1 MTLLDPTARGTFDPA
16 RFAQSQEAHRRLLE
30 KWRKAMDLIGPGPA
44 APHFQDC
51 AGAIADL
58 DAAGPW
64 ADLGSGAGF
73 PGIAL
78 AGAYPAATVDLVES
92 RRKRSMFLEKVVF
105 EAQLDNA
112 TVRNIRSETLD
123 AGTYVGVISRA
134 YKPPR
139 KVLADAARL
148 LAPGGRVVLLL
159 GSQAAIDAPISWEII
174 DHRHY
179 EVSDG
184 QRLRVVL
191 QKELAR

>member
-1 MTLLDPTARGTFDPA
+1 MSPLDPDLRGGFDA
-16 RFAQSQEAHRRLLE
+16 DRFARSQAVHLRLLE

-44 APHFQDC
+44 DPHFQDC

-58 DAAGPW
+58 AAAGPW

-78 AGAYPAATVDLVES
+78 AGAHPGATVDLVES
-92 RRKRSMFLEKVVF
+92 RRKRAMFLEKVVF
-105 EAQLDNA
+105 EAGLDNA
-112 TVRNIRSETLD
+112 TVRNVRSETLE

-139 KVLADAARL
+139 KVLADASRL
-148 LAPGGRVVLLL
+148 LVSGGRVVLLL
-159 GSQAAIDAPISWEII
+159 GSQAAIDEPLGWKVI

-179 EVSDG
+179 AVGDG

-191 QKELAR
+191 QKSAPA

>member
-1 MTLLDPTARGTFDPA
+1 MTLLDPTARGRFDPE
-16 RFAQSQEAHRRLLE
+16 RFAQSQAAHSRLLA
-30 KWRKAMDLIGPGPA
+30 KWRAAMDLIGPGPA
-44 APHFQDC
+44 EPHFQDC
-51 AGAIADL
+51 RGAIAEL

-92 RRKRSMFLEKVVF
+92 RRKRSTFLEKVVF
-105 EAQLDNA
+105 EAKLDNA

-123 AGTYVGVISRA
+123 VGAYVGVISRA

-139 KVLADAARL
+139 KVLADASRL
-148 LAPGGRVVLLL
+148 LVPGGRVVLLL
-159 GSQAAIDAPISWEII
+159 GSQAAIDEPLGWTII
-174 DHRHY
+174 DRRHY
-179 EVSDG
+179 DVGDG

-191 QKELAR
+191 QKSPAS

>member
-1 MTLLDPTARGTFDPA
+1 VPAEPLDPTVRGSADA
-16 RFAQSQEAHRRLLE
+16 ERLSRINGVHLRLLE

-51 AGAIADL
+51 EGAVAGL

-78 AGAYPAATVDLVES
+78 AAAYPQATVDLVES
-92 RRKRSMFLEKVVF
+92 RRKRAIFLDKVVS
-105 EAQLDNA
+105 EAVLENA
-112 TVRNIRSETLD
+112 SVCNVRSETLM
-123 AGTYVGVISRA
+123 AGAYVGIISRA

-148 LAPGGRVVLLL
+148 LVPGGRVVLLL
-159 GSQAAIDAPISWEII
+159 GGQADIDTPIGWTELGRS
-174 DHRHY
+174 RY
-179 EVSDG
+179 AVG
-184 QRLRVVL
+184 AGYRLRLAL
-191 QKELAR
+191 QRES